1 MANNFLKYYKAY
13 KDKIYNY
20 FWYRVNFDRPL
31 AEDLT
36 AEVFLKAL
44 ENFSGFDQNR
54 PFQPWI
60 FTLARNHLINYYR
73 RAKREVPLGN
83 CENLNRDE
91 LPKIQARL
99 EVERIIKKIK
109 QLEPYHQEVL
119 LLKYVDGLA
128 NGEIALVLE
137 KEEGAVRTQLS
148 RALNQLRET
157 LSYE

>member
-1 MANNFLKYYKAY
+1 MANNFLKYYQDY
-13 KDKIYNY
+13 KDKIFNY

-36 AEVFLKAL
+36 AEIFLKAL
-44 ENFSGFDQNR
+44 DNFSSFDQDR

-60 FTLARNHLINYYR
+60 FTLARNRLINYYR
-73 RAKREVPLGN
+73 QANREVPLEN
-83 CENLNRDE
+83 CKSLNFNE
-91 LPKIQARL
+91 WPKIQAKIEVDRL
-99 EVERIIKKIK
+99 IKKIK

-128 NGEIALVLE
+128 NNEIAQVLE